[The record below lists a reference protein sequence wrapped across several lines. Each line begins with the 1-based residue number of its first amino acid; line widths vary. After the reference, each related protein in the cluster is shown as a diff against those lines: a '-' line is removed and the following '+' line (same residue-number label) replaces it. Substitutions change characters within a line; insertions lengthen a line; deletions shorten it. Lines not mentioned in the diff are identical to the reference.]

1 MWYVREREEA
11 GVNSGSPNCA
21 TRRIRWL
28 ITEIRNVRNR
38 SYEGEGG
45 RKGVKGQRTGNF
57 VANYS

>member
-38 SYEGEGG
+38 SYEGERGE
-45 RKGVKGQRTGNF
+45 KGCERAKDR
-57 VANYS
+57 